1 MKNKN
6 LNLFIIAFAVI
17 TIVASFVENKP
28 TTDLFG
34 FEVNSWV
41 VRSLWLLIGLDSY
54 NRYKDKKK
62 RKLIRGCFFLFK
74 SNVLVST
81 NIWN

>member
-1 MKNKN
+1 MRNKN
-6 LNLFIIAFAVI
+6 LNLFIVAFSALTIIANFAQNNA
-17 TIVASFVENKP
+17 TS
-28 TTDLFG
+28 DLFG

-62 RKLIRGCFFLFK
+62 EEA
-74 SNVLVST
+74 N
-81 NIWN
+81 

>member
-6 LNLFIIAFAVI
+6 LNLFIVAFAALTV
-17 TIVASFVENKP
+17 VASFVENNP

-41 VRSLWLLIGLDSY
+41 VRILWLLIGLVSY
-54 NRYKDKKK
+54 KRYKDK
-62 RKLIRGCFFLFK
+62 IEEEA
-74 SNVLVST
+74 N
-81 NIWN
+81 